1 MIRTILICVLAAASL
16 RADSLYYTVL
26 DTSGLAGDNGYL
38 VFDFISGGGPANALS
53 ISDFTTDGTVGA
65 SSTTGTVVPIA
76 NPPYVIPTELFIDDP
91 VSSVF
96 NEYQVAFTFDSTI
109 AFFLDGSENA
119 PGPGNSP
126 DELSIFF
133 LASDDATSLITTSDP
148 TLADTL
154 LTLDLDGSAN
164 GVPTVYSV
172 SAPLGVSATAT
183 LNGGPSGPPPSS
195 PVPEPSSLWLIALA
209 MCLVGL
215 TKLRLRS
222 PRRASPSSRVI

>member
-1 MIRTILICVLAAASL
+1 MIRTILLCALAAASL

-26 DTSGLAGDNGYL
+26 DTSGLTGDSGYL
-38 VFDFISGGGPANALS
+38 VFDFISGGGPQNALS
-53 ISDFTTDGTVGA
+53 ISGFTTDGTVGA
-65 SSTTGTVVPIA
+65 SSTTGTVVAIPS
-76 NPPYVIPTELFIDDP
+76 PSYVIPTQLFIDDP

-96 NEYQVAFTFDSTI
+96 NEYQLAFTFGTTI

-126 DELSIFF
+126 DELSIYF

-148 TLADTL
+148 TMADTL
-154 LTLDLDGSAN
+154 LTLDLDGSAD

-172 SAPLGVSATAT
+172 SGPPGVGATAT
-183 LNGGPSGPPPSS
+183 LNGGPSGPGPSS
-195 PVPEPSSLWLIALA
+195 AVPEPSSVWLIAAA

-215 TKLRLRS
+215 TKLRRS
-222 PRRASPSSRVI
+222 I